1 MKDKF
6 KGLFAG
12 LLVGTMVTGGT
23 IYAANTKSIQ
33 VTFDNLKF
41 MVDGVQKKSS
51 SGQPF
56 FYQGTTYVP
65 LRFAAEATGKDIQ
78 YDSKNKT
85 IWIGKKV
92 GSFKYLSE
100 MDYARAEGIAT
111 KMDTS
116 GFYQQF
122 FINQW
127 NDTWN
132 NKKGPL
138 KIAGKEYLHGFA
150 ADLGRVYS
158 EETAI
163 LYYNLDGKYSKLTG
177 FAGIDDVS
185 KNSASTGYLTIYGDD
200 TELYKSKGLIGGDY
214 AEPVDIDLKGVA
226 KLKIEF
232 SIDMNDDNDSA
243 AVDFV
248 EAKIIQ

>member
-12 LLVGTMVTGGT
+12 LLLGTMITGGT
-23 IYAANTKSIQ
+23 IYAASTKSIQ
-33 VTFDNLKF
+33 VTFDNFKF
-41 MVDGVQKKSS
+41 MVDGVQKKPST
-51 SGQPF
+51 GQPF
-56 FYQGTTYVP
+56 FYQGSTYVP
-65 LRFAAEATGKDIQ
+65 LRFAAEATGEDIQ

-122 FINQW
+122 FVDHW
-127 NDTWN
+127 NDTFN
-132 NKKGPL
+132 SQHGSL
-138 KIAGKEYLHGFA
+138 KIASKEYLHGFA
-150 ADLGRVYS
+150 ADLGRVY
-158 EETAI
+158 EDETAT

-177 FAGIDDVS
+177 FVGIDDIS
-185 KNSASTGYLTIYGDD
+185 KNSASSGYLTIYGDD
-200 TELYKSKGLIGGDY
+200 TELYKSNGLVGGDY
-214 AEPVDIDLKGVA
+214 AVPVDIDLKGVA

-232 SIDMNDDNDSA
+232 SINMNGDNDSA
-243 AVDFV
+243 AVDLV

>member
-1 MKDKF
+1 
-6 KGLFAG
+6 
-12 LLVGTMVTGGT
+12 
-23 IYAANTKSIQ
+23 
-33 VTFDNLKF
+33 
-41 MVDGVQKKSS
+41 
-51 SGQPF
+51 
-56 FYQGTTYVP
+56 
-65 LRFAAEATGKDIQ
+65 
-78 YDSKNKT
+78 
-85 IWIGKKV
+85 
-92 GSFKYLSE
+92 
-100 MDYARAEGIAT
+100 
-111 KMDTS
+111 MDTS

-163 LYYNLDGKYSKLTG
+163 LYYNLDGKYTKLTG

-185 KNSASTGYLTIYGDD
+185 KNSASKGYLTIYGDD
-200 TELYKSKGLIGGDY
+200 TELYRSNGLVGGDY
-214 AEPVDIDLKGVA
+214 AVPVDINISGVA

-232 SIDMNDDNDSA
+232 SIDETDGDSI

-248 EAKIIQ
+248 EAKITQ